1 MNVDLVSP
9 FYLNYTSMCI
19 IQNIG
24 LNDFFHLSSCIIR
37 SDIIATTKATI
48 EVNDD
53 LLIFIAIKL
62 GVI

>member
-1 MNVDLVSP
+1 
-9 FYLNYTSMCI
+9 MCI

-24 LNDFFHLSSCIIR
+24 LNDFFQLGSYIIR
-37 SDIIATTKATI
+37 SDVIATTKATI